1 MASHSSN
8 ARISSGFIAWFGRVL
23 MALVAGE
30 ELRVRR
36 VIAGAVTRA
45 RRGHVLD
52 LNANWH
58 AGHGPAADPR
68 VE

>member
-1 MASHSSN
+1 MAAMANHSSN
-8 ARISSGFIAWFGRVL
+8 AGGFIAWLGRVL

-58 AGHGPAADPR
+58 AGHDPAANPR

>member
-1 MASHSSN
+1 MANHSSN
-8 ARISSGFIAWFGRVL
+8 ARVSSGVIAWLGRVL

-58 AGHGPAADPR
+58 AGHDPAANPR

>member
-1 MASHSSN
+1 MANRNSI
-8 ARISSGFIAWFGRVL
+8 ARISSGLIAWFGRVL

-58 AGHGPAADPR
+58 TGHDPAANPR

>member
-1 MASHSSN
+1 MVNRSSN
-8 ARISSGFIAWFGRVL
+8 ARISSGFIAWLGGVL

-36 VIAGAVTRA
+36 VIAGAVIRA

-52 LNANWH
+52 LNANWR
-58 AGHGPAADPR
+58 AGHDPAANPR